1 MGGFALAQLRD
12 ARMEN
17 TIRRLRELAQSAFAR
32 GKIDLAMQAISAN
45 GLLSY
50 TYNQWYT
57 DDSCEQIMQQMAAQL
72 PAPGWRREE
81 SQSRTVIFYDSF
93 GLDTR
98 GLALIY
104 LQALASLGY
113 HVVYITYENARW
125 HQPQVQK
132 ELQAKDVVWH
142 YLPRRCARSQLVSQI
157 VAIFEQERP
166 AHAFFYCM
174 PDDVQAC
181 VAFAHYA
188 GLVTRYQINLT
199 DHAFW
204 LGKCAFDYCLEFR
217 DYGAR
222 VSIDYRDIRPE
233 QLVVLPYYPYADMSM
248 RFAGFPFASKGRK
261 IVFSGGSLYKTLDRE
276 YHFYKLV
283 DALLRQ
289 EPETMFLYAG
299 AGDDCGLRWL
309 QERHHERVVHIAERC
324 DLLQLMEHVDLYLN
338 TYPVLGGLMPQYA
351 ARAGLPPLT
360 LLRGLSESLDGV
372 LFGYEG
378 LPLEFQTEEELLAEA
393 HHLLHDKAYAAD
405 MSTRI
410 RQCVI
415 SPERFRENVGH
426 LLEEHQTEFSYHY
439 EPIDTT
445 DFTQGY
451 VKQLSPYACAD
462 GLAGRDKVALGLH
475 FPWLFLQGI
484 CHKAFRKLKM

>member
-1 MGGFALAQLRD
+1 MAQLRD
-12 ARMEN
+12 DQMES
-17 TIRRLRELAQSAFAR
+17 TICGLRELAQSAFAR

-113 HVVYITYENARW
+113 HVVYITYENDRG

-222 VSIDYRDIRPE
+222 VSIDYRGIRPE
-233 QLVVLPYYPYADMSM
+233 QLVVLPYYPYADLTMP
-248 RFAGFPFASKGRK
+248 FAGFPFPRGDRK
-261 IVFSGGSLYKTLDRE
+261 VVFSGGSLYKTMDEERS
-276 YHFYKLV
+276 YYKMI
-283 DALLRQ
+283 DALLTREQ
-289 EPETMFLYAG
+289 EAVFLYAG
-299 AGDDCGLRWL
+299 AGDDSGLRWL
-309 QERHHERVVHIAERC
+309 QERHDGRVVHIAERR
-324 DLLQLMEHVDLYLN
+324 DLLQLMEQVDLYIN
-338 TYPVLGGLMPQYA
+338 TYPMIGGLMTQYA
-351 ARAGLPPLT
+351 ARAGIPPLT
-360 LLRGLSESLDGV
+360 LQHTEGETLDGL
-372 LFGYEG
+372 LFGYAD
-378 LPLEFQTEEELLAEA
+378 LKLEFQTPEKLLDEA
-393 HHLLHDKAYAAD
+393 HHLLSDAAYAAAV
-405 MSTRI
+405 SARI
-410 RQCVI
+410 KQCVI
-415 SPERFRENVGH
+415 SPERFAENVR
-426 LLEEHQTEFSYHY
+426 LLLTKHRTEFAYHY
-439 EPIDTT
+439 APIDTT
-445 DFTQGY
+445 AFTQDY
-451 VKQLSPYACAD
+451 VTRLSPYACAD
-462 GLAGRDKVALGLH
+462 VLASRNNSGLWRY
-475 FPWLFLQGI
+475 FPRLFLKGAG
-484 CHKAFRKLKM
+484 HKIVKKLQRACKQ